1 MNKLY
6 RTCRIH
12 FSLYACL
19 KLEFMINT
27 CLHQVGVIKRDSLN
41 GSKKL
46 ERRGKISAWVST
58 LAYMIITLSV
68 ISNVVKLDFLYLGN
82 IFEMWIYASV
92 SLSGPQSLL
101 KFIIEKTSGKRYLF
115 VSILVNLIPFPVNC
129 KTDFLKG
136 KSLRPSVH
144 VVQGSVM
151 TKVQISHRNDFRDR
165 YMT

>member
-27 CLHQVGVIKRDSLN
+27 CLHQVGAIKRDSLN

-58 LAYMIITLSV
+58 LAYVIITLSV
-68 ISNVVKLDFLYLGN
+68 ISSVVKLDFLYLRN
-82 IFEMWIYASV
+82 IFEMWIYACV
-92 SLSGPQSLL
+92 SSSGPQSLL
-101 KFIIEKTSGKRYLF
+101 KFLYYRENFREKIFVCFYLGQPHF
-115 VSILVNLIPFPVNC
+115 FSCWL
-129 KTDFLKG
+129 LK
-136 KSLRPSVH
+136 L
-144 VVQGSVM
+144 
-151 TKVQISHRNDFRDR
+151 TF
-165 YMT
+165 